1 MSGVGLRRSL
11 LLAGVLATLASAPG
25 AHAAITP
32 GCPGTP
38 SASGVPELPG
48 PALRLGINPAGPAG
62 ALGAPEPAAP
72 DRPVQTLGALARLR
86 PGHAPFALRLN
97 RLFWSE
103 GKAAIRRFQV
113 LSNRYTHRNYLV
125 ELQVRYHPTPAQEGD
140 IAGFERFVR
149 EVVDRFGS
157 NPRVIALQV
166 TNEVNLT
173 FSPDSSD
180 GAYRGA
186 REALVQGVIAA
197 KEEARRRHFGQLTV
211 GFNWAYRGLPSDDQS
226 FWSFLRDHGGPRFQ
240 RALDWVGL
248 DAYPGTFFPPV
259 EPPGGERDGIVN
271 ALSSLR
277 ECWMP
282 SAGIGRSV
290 PIHVEETGYPT
301 GPGRAEDRQVLAAQT
316 LVNAVNDFRAT
327 YGVSDLRWFDL
338 RDHNSSS
345 SNFQRHY
352 GLLNDDYTPKPA
364 FEVFRGLVA
373 ELTARPSGRVRVA
386 VRVRGRGATLTGRDL
401 GLVRRVDWY
410 LGRRLLTR
418 TDGRPFALRVPRGRA
433 AARLFARA
441 VLADGR
447 LTGVHRSGR
456 IGAGSAA
463 IHP

>member
-1 MSGVGLRRSL
+1 MVGVRLPPRRW
-11 LLAGVLATLASAPG
+11 LLALALALAWGLIPTGGPPAARAASA
-25 AHAAITP
+25 P

-38 SASGVPELPG
+38 SAAGIPQLRG
-48 PALRLGINPAGPAG
+48 PTLRLGINPAGPAG
-62 ALGAPEPAAP
+62 ALGPAEPAAP
-72 DRPVQTLGALARLR
+72 DQPAQTLAALARLR
-86 PGHAPFALRLN
+86 PAHAPFALRLN
-97 RLFWSE
+97 RLFWSDGE
-103 GKAAIRRFQV
+103 AAIRRFRT

-140 IAGFERFVR
+140 VAGFVRFVR
-149 EVVDRFGS
+149 EVVDSFGS
-157 NPRVIALQV
+157 NPRVIAVQV

-211 GFNWAYRGLPSDDQS
+211 GFNWAYRGAPSDDEA
-226 FWSFLRDHGGPRFQ
+226 FWSFLRDHGDTRFH

-282 SAGIGRSV
+282 GAGIGRSV

-301 GPGRAEDRQVLAAQT
+301 GPGRSEERQVLAAQT
-316 LVNAVNDFRAT
+316 LVNAVNDFRGT
-327 YGVSDLRWFDL
+327 YNVSDLRWFDL
-338 RDHNSSS
+338 RDHNSRST
-345 SNFQRHY
+345 NFQRHY

-364 FEVFRGLVA
+364 FEVLRALVA
-373 ELTARPSGRVRVA
+373 RLAAREPARVRVA
-386 VRVRGRGATLTGRDL
+386 VRLRGRRATLAGRDL
-401 GLVRRVDWY
+401 PLVRRVDWY
-410 LGRRLLTR
+410 LGRRLLAR
-418 TDGRPFALRVPRGRA
+418 TDARPFALALGRGRTGS
-433 AARLFARA
+433 RLFARVA
-441 VLADGR
+441 LADGR
-447 LTGVHRSGR
+447 LTGVHRP
-456 IGAGSAA
+456 GS
-463 IHP
+463 